1 MASRQVVVVG
11 AGQGMGKAIALK
23 LASQQIKVYLVGRT
37 KSKLDAVA
45 TLIEAAGG
53 AASVFPADVT
63 IEGALDTLKAQ
74 LEGKLDML
82 VNCAGEALLK
92 TFDETTFEDWNR
104 ILSVNLNTAY
114 LTTHAL
120 LPLLRQSENASIILL
135 SSKVALKGYPVVA
148 YTAAKTG
155 LMGFARS
162 LNFSLREEHIRV
174 VALCPGPADTP
185 MRWAASPGMDRS
197 LIISPEAI
205 AETVSLLVN
214 LPRGT
219 TTGEILIQSDM
230 YD

>member
-1 MASRQVVVVG
+1 MAARQAIVVG

-23 LASQQIKVYLVGRT
+23 LASQGIYVYLVGRT
-37 KSKLDAVA
+37 KSKLDTVA
-45 TLIEAAGG
+45 AAIQAAGG
-53 AASVFPADVT
+53 SAAVFPADVT
-63 IEGALDTLKAQ
+63 IEGALDSLISQ
-74 LEGKLDML
+74 LSGLDIL
-82 VNCAGEALLK
+82 VSCAGEALLK
-92 TFDETTFEDWNR
+92 TFDETTFADWHR
-104 ILSVNLNTAY
+104 ILSVNLDTAY

-120 LPLLRQSENASIILL
+120 LPLLRKSDNASIILL

-162 LNFSLREEHIRV
+162 LSFSLRQEHIRV

-185 MRWAASPGMDRS
+185 MRWEATPGMDRN
-197 LIISPEAI
+197 LTISPESI

-219 TTGEILIQSDM
+219 TTGEILIQSDL